1 MAYADVY
8 DLMDM
13 TEELVSSLVYHV
25 TGGYTT
31 KFHTQHGEEYEVNWK
46 SRKAILPVSPFLD
59 KNESPAAVPL
69 KQL

>member
-31 KFHTQHGEEYEVNWK
+31 KFHTQRGEEYEVNWK
-46 SRKAILPVSPFLD
+46 ARKVILLVSPFLD
-59 KNESPAAVPL
+59 KDESPGVVPVKRL
-69 KQL
+69 

>member
-46 SRKAILPVSPFLD
+46 SRKAYLTSLPFS
-59 KNESPAAVPL
+59 
-69 KQL
+69 